1 MATQLDLQEQEQLDA
16 LKAFWNKYGNLVT
29 WLLVLVLGAFAAWN
43 GWNYWQR
50 EQGLKAGGMFEELER
65 ASLAGDV
72 DKTGRVFADL
82 KANFPR
88 TAFAEQGGLLAAKLQ
103 FEKGQADAAR
113 ASLGWVA
120 DNAAEEEIRTAA
132 RLRLAAVLT
141 EGKQYDEA
149 LKTLAAA
156 TAPGF
161 EALVADRR
169 GDVLVIQGKKDEAR
183 VAYQAAYQAMGEKID
198 YRRLIDAK
206 LTALGAAPGA
216 SPALSAMAAS
226 AAVAALPAS
235 AAAAATSAPASGAGK

>member
-16 LKAFWNKYGNLVT
+16 LKAFWNKYGNLIT

-65 ASLAGDV
+65 AALAGDA

-82 KANFPR
+82 KASFPR
-88 TAFAEQGGLLAAKLQ
+88 TAFAEQGGLLAAKVQ
-103 FEKGQADAAR
+103 FEKGQVDAAK
-113 ASLGWVA
+113 ASLNWVA
-120 DNAAEEEIRTAA
+120 DNASEEEIKTAA

-141 EGKQYDEA
+141 EGKLYDDA
-149 LKTLAAA
+149 LKALAAA

-183 VAYQAAYQAMGEKID
+183 AAYQAAYKAMGEKID
-198 YRRLIDAK
+198 YRRLIEAK

-216 SPALSAMAAS
+216 ATSDPSASAEPAAS
-226 AAVAALPAS
+226 AVASS
-235 AAAAATSAPASGAGK
+235 AIATAPASGASK